1 MRWLE
6 LQFETT
12 HEASEL
18 ISDYLSSLGADG
30 VQVQDAEEIRAILAD
45 PDSLTYA
52 DDDFTAQLD
61 PIVRIKA
68 YFVEFADG
76 VRRNAELNLSGELYD
91 DAEKIH
97 VPLAALERDIR
108 SKLTDFAAWFDI
120 GAGYTGYQ
128 EVHEEDWAE
137 NWKKYYETLHLTER
151 LVVNPTWI
159 EYQPLE
165 HEIIISLDPGSAF
178 GTGTHE
184 TTALCA
190 ELLDELLIEEDDVLD
205 LGTGSGILA
214 IIAAKL
220 GAGSVEAIDIDRMTI
235 PVAEENCRVNHVSVD
250 VHQGELADARLPSYD
265 LIVANII
272 ADVIAGLAPQIVPLL
287 AKDGLFL
294 ASGIIAAKAP
304 LVLAAASAAGLQLL
318 VNRERRDWHAM
329 VFVQKSAEDQLEV
342 DYKEDHEEDHDD
354 V

>member
-30 VQVQDAEEIRAILAD
+30 VQVQDAEEIRSILAD
-45 PDSLTYA
+45 PASLTYA

-68 YFVEFADG
+68 YFAEFEDG
-76 VRRNAELNLSGELYD
+76 VRRNAELNMNGELYD

-97 VPLAALERDIR
+97 VPLAELEREIR
-108 SKLTDFAAWFDI
+108 SKLDDFAAWFDI
-120 GAGYTGYQ
+120 GAGYIRCQ

-151 LVVNPTWI
+151 LVINPSWI
-159 EYQPLE
+159 DYQHRDE
-165 HEIIISLDPGSAF
+165 EIVISLDPGSAF

-190 ELLDELLIEEDDVLD
+190 ELLDELLIAGDTVLD

-220 GAGSVEAIDIDRMTI
+220 GAGAVEAIDIDRMTI
-235 PVAEENCRVNHVSVD
+235 PVAEENCRINQVSVD
-250 VHQGELADARLPSYD
+250 VHHGELANARLPAYD

-272 ADVIAGLAPQIVPLL
+272 ADVIAGLVSQVVPLL
-287 AKDGLFL
+287 APDGLFL

-304 LVLAAASAAGLQLL
+304 LVVAAAADAGLRLL
-318 VNRERRDWHAM
+318 VSRERRDWHAM
-329 VFVQKSAEDQLEV
+329 VFQHA
-342 DYKEDHEEDHDD
+342 D
-354 V
+354 VH